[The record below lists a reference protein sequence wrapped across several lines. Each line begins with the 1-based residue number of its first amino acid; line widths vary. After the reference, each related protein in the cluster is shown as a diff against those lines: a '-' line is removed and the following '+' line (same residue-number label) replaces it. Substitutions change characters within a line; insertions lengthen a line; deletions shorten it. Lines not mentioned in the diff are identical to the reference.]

1 MAAMNCVTDD
11 LQICPLGD
19 SPPLLVELQR
29 LVDNRQ
35 LKVVFQPIV
44 DVINHSITGFE
55 ALIRGPEDSA
65 LARPDQLFAAATEYG
80 MLAKLEYTC
89 REAACT
95 AFMQLQ
101 LPGKLF
107 LNMTPLSFTDSQY
120 RDGVT
125 MAILRRLQLDPER
138 VVFEL
143 TEKQPLDDHKLLRG
157 ACEHFRQQ
165 GFAVAIDDLGAGY
178 AGLRIWSELNPD
190 YVKID
195 RHFISGI
202 DASAVKRE
210 FVRFMLEIAQ
220 RIGNKVI
227 AEGIETRGEFKTL
240 VALGVE
246 YMQGFYLAR
255 PAAEPDITVAEHIRE
270 ARNSAMPLSRDTF
283 RQTLRA
289 VTVYEQG
296 IDPKVPAFE
305 VVRMLRADVRL
316 TCLPVVDGD
325 NCPVGMISRAELLN
339 TFSWRYGYELHGK
352 KPVAEFISPRTL
364 MMDID
369 NAIHDAGRLV
379 TEDPGQNLSVD
390 IIVCEQG
397 RYAGV
402 AKVRS
407 ILRNIADDSLRAARH
422 SNPLTLL
429 PGNVPLYEWID
440 RLLCQRADFIVAYCD
455 INHFKPYND
464 AFGYSAGDDVIIQL
478 GQLLREQIAPD
489 CDFIGHVGGDDFIVV
504 FKSPDWR
511 ERCLAVFDDFDR
523 RIQTL
528 MPEQLLEYYIEDR
541 QGQRRRFG
549 PPTLAIG
556 CVHPDPEHCH
566 THHQV
571 AMLLADAKRRAKALG
586 GNQLFL
592 SRRRI
597 PPG

>member
-1 MAAMNCVTDD
+1 MNCVTDELD
-11 LQICPLGD
+11 ARVCPN
-19 SPPLLVELQR
+19 PLSTLEELQWIIEQ
-29 LVDNRQ
+29 RQ
-35 LKVVFQPIV
+35 LHAVFQPIF
-44 DVINHSITGFE
+44 DIINHSVTGYE
-55 ALIRGPEDSA
+55 ALIRGPAHSQ
-65 LARPDQLFAAATEYG
+65 LARPDQLFAAAGEYG
-80 MLAKLEYTC
+80 MLAKLEYAC
-89 REAACT
+89 REEACT
-95 AFMQLQ
+95 AFMRQR

-125 MAILRRLQLDPER
+125 MAILRRVQLDPER

-143 TEKQPLDDHKLLRG
+143 TEKQPLDDHELLAG
-157 ACEHFRQQ
+157 ACQHFRQQ

-227 AEGIETRGEFKTL
+227 AEGIETQGEFKTL

-255 PAAEPDITVAEHIRE
+255 PAANPGIEVPEHIRE
-270 ARNSAMPLSRDTF
+270 AQRSAMPLSRDTF

-289 VTVYEQG
+289 VTVSERG
-296 IDPKVPAFE
+296 VDPTVPALD
-305 VVRMLRADVRL
+305 VVKMLRSDVRL
-316 TCLPVVDGD
+316 TCLPVVTSEGQ
-325 NCPVGMISRAELLN
+325 PLGMISRAELLN
-339 TFSWRYGYELHGK
+339 TFSWRYAYELHGK
-352 KPVAEFISPRTL
+352 KPIADFISPRTL

-369 NAIHDAGRLV
+369 SDIHEAGRLV

-390 IIVCEQG
+390 IIVCEAGQ
-397 RYAGV
+397 YAGL
-402 AKVRS
+402 AKVRG
-407 ILRNIADDSLRAARH
+407 ILRTIADDSLRAARH

-440 RLLCQRADFIVAYCD
+440 RLLSQGVDFVVAYCD

-478 GQLLREQIAPD
+478 GQLLREHIQPES
-489 CDFIGHVGGDDFIVV
+489 DFIGHVGGDDFIVV
-504 FKSPDWR
+504 FKSPDWQQ
-511 ERCLAVFDDFDR
+511 RCRAIFNDFDR
-523 RIQTL
+523 RIREL
-528 MPEQLLEYYIEDR
+528 MPATLQEYYIEDR
-541 QGQRRRFG
+541 QGQRQRFG

-556 CVHPDPEHCH
+556 CVNPDPEHCH

-571 AMLLADAKRRAKALG
+571 AMLLADAKRQAKAMG

-592 SRRRI
+592 SRRRS
-597 PPG
+597 PPSH